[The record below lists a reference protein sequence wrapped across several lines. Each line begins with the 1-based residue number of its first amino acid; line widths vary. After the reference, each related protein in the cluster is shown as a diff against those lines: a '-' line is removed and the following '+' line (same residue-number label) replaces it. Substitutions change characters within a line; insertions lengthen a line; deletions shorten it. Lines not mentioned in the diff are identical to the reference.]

1 MQTREVV
8 TDVQE
13 TLQLDMSP
21 IAKEWKENPPLEI
34 PIDSSTPKRFAGR
47 LPSTRVLGDA
57 DSEPGPSQPSGSK
70 AAVVD
75 DTATVGEDQGA
86 DVCPEGDE
94 PLVCGDGP
102 GDKSPVPDDLF
113 HSTAVVT
120 RKSQYQE
127 RDDLENEKKR
137 KIGTS
142 EANDPEEGRPET
154 KMEKL
159 AAAKELKK
167 QQKLAKAAAKKATA
181 KAKKELAQKK
191 KADAKAKAMAKK
203 KEKDEKLKAEKAEK
217 AAKAKNS
224 KSKAEPKG
232 KTEGGKAAKK
242 KKVENQVEKE
252 NIPHAEDNGEPV
264 AMPEVE
270 PVPPV
275 VAGPPEPAS
284 ANADARSDAAD
295 HGENTA
301 RKKTFAR
308 RYRPARGDAVA
319 RFDSIKE
326 TFNSNFTGR
335 FWSASMMEAWPGDI
349 PDFCLVSWF
358 SLALM
363 YSKSFIITCHVSC
376 RYGKTLE
383 NSIPLS
389 FWYLVLYILLAF
401 WQVEWW
407 NHCMKSLKIETK
419 QAYTINYIEFF
430 QSCVLS
436 FEDQPGVK
444 CTFTTISHKRDLFC
458 RWHVGCWYR
467 CFLSFKPPL
476 MYVEFH
482 LLGTGQLRPNEMSLY
497 RHNDDMDVDFR
508 GWLA

>member
-191 KADAKAKAMAKK
+191 RRQMPKR
-203 KEKDEKLKAEKAEK
+203 KLWPRRRRKT
-217 AAKAKNS
+217 KN
-224 KSKAEPKG
+224 
-232 KTEGGKAAKK
+232 
-242 KKVENQVEKE
+242 
-252 NIPHAEDNGEPV
+252 
-264 AMPEVE
+264 
-270 PVPPV
+270 
-275 VAGPPEPAS
+275 
-284 ANADARSDAAD
+284 
-295 HGENTA
+295 
-301 RKKTFAR
+301 
-308 RYRPARGDAVA
+308 
-319 RFDSIKE
+319 
-326 TFNSNFTGR
+326 
-335 FWSASMMEAWPGDI
+335 
-349 PDFCLVSWF
+349 
-358 SLALM
+358 
-363 YSKSFIITCHVSC
+363 
-376 RYGKTLE
+376 
-383 NSIPLS
+383 
-389 FWYLVLYILLAF
+389 
-401 WQVEWW
+401 
-407 NHCMKSLKIETK
+407 
-419 QAYTINYIEFF
+419 
-430 QSCVLS
+430 
-436 FEDQPGVK
+436 
-444 CTFTTISHKRDLFC
+444 
-458 RWHVGCWYR
+458 
-467 CFLSFKPPL
+467 
-476 MYVEFH
+476 
-482 LLGTGQLRPNEMSLY
+482 
-497 RHNDDMDVDFR
+497 
-508 GWLA
+508 

>member
-242 KKVENQVEKE
+242 KKKVENQVEKE
-252 NIPHAEDNGEPV
+252 NIPHAEDNGESV

-301 RKKTFAR
+301 GKKTFAR
-308 RYRPARGDAVA
+308 RYRPTRGDAVA

-389 FWYLVLYILLAF
+389 F
-401 WQVEWW
+401 
-407 NHCMKSLKIETK
+407 
-419 QAYTINYIEFF
+419 
-430 QSCVLS
+430 
-436 FEDQPGVK
+436 
-444 CTFTTISHKRDLFC
+444 
-458 RWHVGCWYR
+458 
-467 CFLSFKPPL
+467 
-476 MYVEFH
+476 
-482 LLGTGQLRPNEMSLY
+482 
-497 RHNDDMDVDFR
+497 
-508 GWLA
+508 